1 MSALVAAVLA
11 GVAACAVALLLTP
24 WMAATATRIGLV
36 DRPDG
41 ALKRQREPV
50 PYLGGLAVFVA
61 FLAAFAAFGRFDQ
74 QALAILLGA
83 TLVMALGLLDDMGRL
98 SPWAKLAGQSLA
110 VLTAVKA
117 GVGIHIALF
126 PDWLSFA
133 LTFFWLLLMTNA
145 MNLID
150 IMDGLS
156 SGVGAIACFFLLVV
170 ALSAGQGGEA
180 VMAAALMGAL
190 AGFLRHNRYPA
201 RIYLG
206 DAGSLFAG
214 FVLGALA
221 LTGVWARENELS
233 LLAPLLVLGVPLF
246 DTVFVSVI
254 RISRGASPLRGSPD
268 HFPLRLRRW
277 RLSVPRTVLA
287 SYAAS
292 ALLGAAAL
300 GMVFSDAATA
310 SALLAGVS
318 LLLLLAAFW
327 LRGVGADL

>member
-1 MSALVAAVLA
+1 VRNLAL
-11 GVAACAVALLLTP
+11 ACAAAAAAGTVSLLLTP
-24 WMAATATRIGLV
+24 WMAATASRIGLV

-41 ALKRQREPV
+41 GLKRQRDPV

-110 VLTAVKA
+110 VFTAVKA
-117 GVGIHIALF
+117 GVGVHIALF
-126 PDWLSFA
+126 PDWLSLA

-150 IMDGLS
+150 VMDGLS
-156 SGVGAIACFFLLVV
+156 AGVGAIACLFLLVV
-170 ALSAGQGGEA
+170 ALSAEQGGEA

-190 AGFLRHNRYPA
+190 AGFLRHNRHPA

-221 LTGVWARENELS
+221 LTGVWARGNDLS

-246 DTVFVSVI
+246 DTAFVSII

-277 RLSVPRTVLA
+277 RLSVPQTVGL
-287 SYAAS
+287 SYAVA

-300 GMVFSDAATA
+300 GMVFSGAATA

-318 LLLLLAAFW
+318 VLLLLAALW
-327 LRGVGADL
+327 LRGLGADL